1 MTRLAIPAL
10 TLATFAIGTT
20 EFAVQGLLPEIA
32 AELGASVPRTGL
44 LITGY
49 ALGVTL
55 GGPVLALLAQGLER
69 RATLLGLMA
78 IFIAGNALCALAPDY
93 PSLMA
98 ARIVTSF
105 CHGSF
110 FGIGSVVAAG
120 IVPADRR
127 ARAVAMMWSGI
138 AAANVLGIPAG
149 TALGQM
155 SDWRLTF
162 WAVALV
168 GGAAMMA
175 MALWLPRVG
184 RSTASGVAGELGE
197 LARPQVL
204 MALSL
209 TVFLCGATFCVF
221 TFIAPLLAAT
231 ASIAP
236 GSLPVYLVLFGIG
249 GVVGMQLG
257 GRMADRNLAA
267 AIFGGFVALTGVFL
281 VMSWALRSPLLAAAA
296 MVVWGFAFY
305 FPAAGIQVRVVD
317 AARGAPNLAS
327 TLVQSGFNLGN
338 AIGPSIGAAALS
350 AGIGYAALPLIAAA
364 MTAVAAGIALHSA
377 VPGNAAGTAGFF
389 SRMPAATPDSDP
401 EQPSVRIRP
410 T

>member
-32 AELGASVPRTGL
+32 ADLGASVPRTGL

-49 ALGVTL
+49 AMGVAL
-55 GGPVLALLAQGLER
+55 GGPVLALLTQGLGR

-105 CHGSF
+105 CHGAF

-127 ARAVAMMWSGI
+127 ARAVALMWSGI
-138 AAANVLGIPAG
+138 AAANILGIPAG

-168 GGAAMMA
+168 GCAAMAA

-184 RSTASGVAGELGE
+184 RGTASGIAGELGE

-221 TFIAPLLAAT
+221 TFVAPFLAAT
-231 ASIAP
+231 ASIAT

-249 GVVGMQLG
+249 GVVGMQVG
-257 GRMADRNLAA
+257 GRTADRNLAA
-267 AIFGGFVALTGVFL
+267 TISGGFIALTGAFL
-281 VMSWALRSPLLAAAA
+281 VMPWAFRSPVIAAAA
-296 MVVWGFAFY
+296 MLVWGFVFY
-305 FPAAGIQVRVVD
+305 FPASGLQVRVVD

-350 AGIGYAALPLIAAA
+350 AGLGYAALPLIAAA
-364 MTAVAAGIALHSA
+364 MTAAAAGIALGST
-377 VPGNAAGTAGFF
+377 VPGNAAGIAAFV
-389 SRMPAATPDSDP
+389 SRQPAATVDADAERRSL
-401 EQPSVRIRP
+401 RTRP